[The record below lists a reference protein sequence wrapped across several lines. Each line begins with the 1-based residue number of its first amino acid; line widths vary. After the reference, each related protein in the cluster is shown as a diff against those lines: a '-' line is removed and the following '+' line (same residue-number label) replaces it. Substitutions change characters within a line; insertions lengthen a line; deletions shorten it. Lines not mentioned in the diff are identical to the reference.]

1 MRDVPDELPQEGPN
15 RGSASLVP
23 RKGGEGKRGAG
34 GGGGGGGDG
43 QSLEAS
49 VRILILYL
57 RRNEKLLCSFEPS
70 AYPVS
75 LCVMIMF
82 SH

>member
-1 MRDVPDELPQEGPN
+1 MADDV
-15 RGSASLVP
+15 
-23 RKGGEGKRGAG
+23 
-34 GGGGGGGDG
+34 GGGGGDG